1 MAKGL
6 AGVDNA
12 EELVQIPIM
21 LYSDRCFQIRKILS
35 IEDRVEILLSLIKN
49 MDVFA

>member
-6 AGVDNA
+6 AGVDSA

-21 LYSDRCFQIRKILS
+21 SYSDRCFQIRKIFS
-35 IEDRVEILLSLIKN
+35 TEDRVEILLSLIKN
-49 MDVFA
+49 MDMFA